1 MPKCI
6 WEKEECELRA
16 EGGEFYCLTHLQ
28 ESKDAVWVFANAGDP
43 PGTTRK
49 LTPEELQQRKPLMS
63 ASRFLGFAW
72 PPPAQEDGA

>member
-28 ESKDAVWVFANAGDP
+28 ESEDHSVWKFANAGDP

-49 LTPEELQQRKPLMS
+49 LTLEETEAYLERLRNRGKP
-63 ASRFLGFAW
+63 
-72 PPPAQEDGA
+72 QGATP